1 MPAPS
6 NTLLIDGTFEELAE
20 ELGQYID
27 DIKKK
32 HGDEASSVR
41 ADLTPLL
48 EHGQH
53 DDVLKKL
60 VSNSSTLNSAP
71 EKG

>member
-32 HGDEASSVR
+32 QGDEASSVR
-41 ADLTPLL
+41 TDLTPLL
-48 EHGQH
+48 EQGQH

-60 VSNSSTLNSAP
+60 VSNSITLNSAP